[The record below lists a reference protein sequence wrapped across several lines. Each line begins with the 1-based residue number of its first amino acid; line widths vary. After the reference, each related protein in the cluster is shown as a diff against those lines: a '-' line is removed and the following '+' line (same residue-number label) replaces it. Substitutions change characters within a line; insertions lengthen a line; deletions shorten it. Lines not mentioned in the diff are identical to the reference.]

1 MTDPAPY
8 MGRGL
13 SSGRFATAGV
23 GTRHGL
29 LGGAERERAFKSRM
43 RDRAPPAAAAR
54 RAVLEFKALSRTI
67 AVKQSMASRRLWL
80 LVCRFEPG
88 RLFRSQASAI
98 DPPLGRM
105 TRAGSGG
112 HSVSTPR
119 RWDGAS
125 LWLKG
130 LALVTLYP
138 VGSGGRTIILRAS
151 GREARD
157 GPDQSSPRVD
167 PRGGGGHGS
176 HPGRGG
182 RPEGSPA
189 FASRL
194 RLASGRLPRE
204 RGRSQGSA
212 RARPKA
218 CAPWRRSRCA

>member
-1 MTDPAPY
+1 MRR
-8 MGRGL
+8 RGI
-13 SSGRFATAGV
+13 GF
-23 GTRHGL
+23 RHCL
-29 LGGAERERAFKSRM
+29 LGGAGRKRTLKSRM
-43 RDRAPPAAAAR
+43 RERAPPAAAAR
-54 RAVLEFKALSRTI
+54 RAVLEFRALSRTI
-67 AVKQSMASRRLWL
+67 AVKQAMTTRGLWL

-88 RLFRSQASAI
+88 QSFRSQASVI

-151 GREARD
+151 GMR
-157 GPDQSSPRVD
+157 GPGWTGPIFSSGRPKGR
-167 PRGGGGHGS
+167 GGHGS

-182 RPEGSPA
+182 RREGAPA
-189 FASRL
+189 FPCRLRRASRQLL
-194 RLASGRLPRE
+194 RV
-204 RGRSQGSA
+204 RGRSRGSA
-212 RARPKA
+212 RGRPPA
-218 CAPWRRSRCA
+218 CAPWRRWRCA